1 MMTHYV
7 TLKKSILLEQ
17 SNPDHWMSKICSDG
31 TKCFVSNNKDFS
43 IKLWCVYNFLRL
55 ELTKPEL
62 DGTYMGCSSKK
73 IVISFPL
80 WYIFMALIWTIL
92 KQNVL
97 TKLEMHQNMS
107 PNFSN
112 IQFLIIVL
120 YCCIHDLS
128 WVIYSCTLC
137 VLNGLPTFPNED
149 FFQYYFRS
157 CTWLR
162 VWITKFFLWL
172 TLSTKELSSCGEIDM
187 GRV

>member
-7 TLKKSILLEQ
+7 TPKKSIFTEEAVILAR
-17 SNPDHWMSKICSDG
+17 PDHWMSKICSDG

-62 DGTYMGCSSKK
+62 DGTYMKCSSKK
-73 IVISFPL
+73 RDFWFYFLCSTNMNF
-80 WYIFMALIWTIL
+80 L
-92 KQNVL
+92 KAKCKINV
-97 TKLEMHQNMS
+97 LEMHQNMS

-120 YCCIHDLS
+120 YSCIHDLS

-137 VLNGLPTFPNED
+137 VLNGLPTFLMKTFSNTIFGVARD
-149 FFQYYFRS
+149 
-157 CTWLR
+157 
-162 VWITKFFLWL
+162 
-172 TLSTKELSSCGEIDM
+172 
-187 GRV
+187 